1 MNCIHKY
8 QVPLYDAHIMTTLTQ
23 KDVLAIGSSVMAIY
37 DTYRADMIAVLGE
50 VIGQNSKMKI
60 SLQICN

>member
-1 MNCIHKY
+1 
-8 QVPLYDAHIMTTLTQ
+8 MTTLTQ

-37 DTYRADMIAVLGE
+37 DTYRADMIAALGE
-50 VIGQNSKMKI
+50 VIVQNSKMKI